1 MKKRDLSYT
10 ERDYEGLKD
19 QLRSLAEKYYPSTFR
34 NFSEYSIETMLM
46 EMVAY
51 TGDVV
56 NFYLDDRFRQNFIQ
70 HTNDLESVFRLAKS
84 RGYKPNTVSVSYGEI
99 TVSQLVGVDDSEQ
112 PELDDCVRIRSG
124 ATFSDNSS
132 NIIFTSLEA
141 CDFKEYDDYEVV
153 EAQNGVPQ
161 VFRVFKK
168 IKVRSGERK
177 TKRIEVTQTD
187 PYPEF
192 YLDDDVA
199 FVTSITDSDNNNW
212 YQVDFLA
219 QDTIFEGS
227 EIENYSSE
235 YEVYKSQ
242 TPYIL
247 TSKRISR
254 RYEVDHKSDGKC
266 FLKFGSGVDD
276 IDSSLKNLS
285 SEDLL
290 TTNDISKVMESSNL
304 TIENFLR
311 SDSFG
316 IRPYNTTL
324 FVEYV
329 KSRGEEENVNEDTIT
344 NILNTSINYSNNA
357 DRDII
362 DDSFEVTNE
371 EAITGGSFNNN
382 VEKIKSESSEAFF
395 TQRRC
400 VTVKDYILRSKM
412 LPSIY
417 GNISKVFV
425 ERDSEYVSSK
435 GINIYTLSKNTD
447 GYLEKSN
454 RATKENLLRYLN
466 EFKIVSDRINI
477 YDPYIINIGVDFKF
491 LSKKGFDNDEV
502 LLNISRKVEE
512 FFDVGRWELN
522 QPILVGELIQHMDTA
537 EGVVSITEVDIVNK
551 YSEEEGYSNVKYDTS
566 VNGENYSNEK
576 MVLYPPL
583 DVGIFEMKFPLV
595 DISGKHV

>member
-10 ERDYEGLKD
+10 ERDYEGLKN
-19 QLRSLAEKYYPSTFR
+19 QLQSLAEKYFPSTFR

-70 HTNDLESVFRLAKS
+70 HSNDLESVFRLAKS
-84 RGYKPNTVSVSYGEI
+84 RGYKPNTVSVSYGEV
-99 TVSQLVGVDDSEQ
+99 TVSQLVGALNEEPD
-112 PELDDCVRIRSG
+112 LDDCVRIASG

-153 EAQNGVPQ
+153 EATNGVPTL
-161 VFRVFKK
+161 FRVFKK

-177 TKRIEVTQTD
+177 TKRIEVTQTQ

-199 FVTSITDSDNNNW
+199 FVVSMRDSDNNNW

-219 QDTIFEGS
+219 QDTIFEGT
-227 EIENYSSE
+227 EIENISSE
-235 YEVYKSQ
+235 YDQYKNQ

-247 TSKRISR
+247 TSKRVSR
-254 RYEVDHKSDGKC
+254 RYEVDHKSDNKC
-266 FLKFGSGVDD
+266 FVKFGSGVDVVD
-276 IDSSLKNLS
+276 ESLKNLS

-290 TTNDISKVMESSNL
+290 TTNDISKALESSNL
-304 TIENFLR
+304 SIENFLR

-316 IRPYNTTL
+316 IRPSNTTL
-324 FVEYV
+324 FVEYI
-329 KSRGEEENVNEDTIT
+329 KSRGEEENVNEDTIR
-344 NILNTSINYSNNA
+344 NILNTTISYSNGA
-357 DRDII
+357 DRSII

-382 VEKIKSESSEAFF
+382 IEKIKNESSEAFF

-400 VTVKDYILRSKM
+400 VTVKDYILRTKM

-417 GNISKVFV
+417 GNITKVFV
-425 ERDSEYVSSK
+425 ERGSQYVNSK
-435 GINIYTLSKNTD
+435 GINIYTLSKNGD
-447 GYLEKSN
+447 GNLEHSN

-466 EFKIVSDRINI
+466 EFKIISDRINI
-477 YDPYIINIGVDFKF
+477 YNPYIINIGVDFKF
-491 LSKKGFDNDEV
+491 LSKKGYDNDEV
-502 LLNISRKVEE
+502 LLNVSRRVEE
-512 FFDVGRWELN
+512 FFNMNRWELN
-522 QPILVGELIQHMDTA
+522 QPILIGELIQYMDDA
-537 EGVVSITEVDIVNK
+537 EGVVSITELDILNK
-551 YSEEEGYSNVKYDTS
+551 YSEQDGYSNIKYDTS